1 MLRVIGKRLALLVP
15 TLLGLSV
22 LLFAWVR
29 ALPGGPATALLGDKA
44 TPEAVAR
51 INEVYGFDR
60 PLGEQYVV
68 YTGQLLRGDF
78 GASIVTGRPVVEE
91 FLTRFPA
98 TLELSLVALVFAVGI
113 GVPLGYVAARHRGRL
128 LDHSS
133 VVLSLLGVTVP
144 VFFLAFILKWLL
156 SIQVPLFPAGG
167 LGDVH
172 LLLAGLEGAEDLHTP
187 MGIDQQLHLLFPADG
202 RQDPRIDAT
211 HHTNFFVLDGLLTGE
226 WDAAWDALL
235 HLVLPGVALG
245 TIPLAIIVR
254 ITRASVLEVQS
265 ADYVRTAR
273 AKGLTRGLIRGRY
286 ILRNAMLPVVTT
298 IGLQTGLLI
307 SGAVLTETVFAFNG
321 IGRFLRD
328 AIFTLD
334 YPVLQG
340 FIIFIALAY
349 SLINLLVDIS
359 YSLIDPRVRVQ

>member
-15 TLLGLSV
+15 TLIGLSV

-60 PLGEQYVV
+60 PLLEQYVV

-156 SIQVPLFPAGG
+156 AIQVP
-167 LGDVH
+167 
-172 LLLAGLEGAEDLHTP
+172 
-187 MGIDQQLHLLFPADG
+187 LFPADG

>member
-60 PLGEQYVV
+60 PLLEQYVV
-68 YTGQLLRGDF
+68 YTGHLLRGDF

-128 LDHSS
+128 LDHST

-144 VFFLAFILKWLL
+144 VFYLAFILKWLL
-156 SIQVPLFPAGG
+156 AIQVP
-167 LGDVH
+167 
-172 LLLAGLEGAEDLHTP
+172 
-187 MGIDQQLHLLFPADG
+187 LFPADG